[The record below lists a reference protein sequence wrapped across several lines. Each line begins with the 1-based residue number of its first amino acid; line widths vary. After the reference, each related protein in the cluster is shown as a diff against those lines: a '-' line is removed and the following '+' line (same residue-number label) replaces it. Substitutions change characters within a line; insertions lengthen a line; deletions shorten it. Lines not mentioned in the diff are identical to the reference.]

1 MEAKLL
7 IFDTNIAIALKN
19 SSEEYK
25 IEQLTIFEM
34 ESIKTKFPTLDV
46 NVNKFN
52 EILIKVKCPLCGECH
67 FYHYNI
73 IELLKRNMVIG
84 GCEQLALPVFLI
96 GKNQK
101 VIEKVNEYRQTIEKI
116 YALI

>member
-1 MEAKLL
+1 L
-7 IFDTNIAIALKN
+7 IFDTNIAMALKN
-19 SSEEYK
+19 SSGVYNVCEF
-25 IEQLTIFEM
+25 TIFEM
-34 ESIKTKFPTLDV
+34 KSMKSKFPSL
-46 NVNKFN
+46 NVKVSKGND
-52 EILIKVKCPLCGECH
+52 ILIVVKCPLCGEKH

-73 IELLKRNMVIG
+73 NELLKRNMVIG
-84 GCEQLALPVFLI
+84 GCEQLALPIFLI